1 MVKHFY
7 SKTTTLDEFGCSADV
22 SDLLP
27 VLVKKGYTVYGVEQQ
42 PNQLVP
48 YHKHP
53 SEEMVIVLEGKVRF
67 IIEEEVVDVSAGEV
81 IRISPESVHAN
92 VSIADEGVSNLLLS
106 FI

>member
-1 MVKHFY
+1 MVQNY
-7 SKTTTLDEFGCSADV
+7 YTKTTTVEDFDCGNEL

-27 VLVKKGYTVYGVEQQ
+27 ILVKKGYTVYGVEQQ

-53 SEEMVIVLEGKVRF
+53 SEEMVIVLEGVVRF
-67 IIEEEVVDVSAGEV
+67 IIEEEIVDVHEGEI
-81 IRISPESVHAN
+81 IRIAADTIHSN
-92 VSIADEGVSNLLLS
+92 VSINDDEASSLLLS